1 MSKIAPNKLQ
11 LALQEL
17 ATISFENDFAVP
29 REIDEASSKNHYHI
43 IGVRS
48 SDTADGFSKIYRGKS
63 ICISQNHY
71 NKISRQVKNK
81 VIKQMFGG
89 TWQRT
94 IILHDP
100 TLKPKVEKK
109 KGLSPKAKGD
119 IKKLYAEEMTAED
132 ISTKL
137 KTDLALTKAYINN
150 KLA

>member
-1 MSKIAPNKLQ
+1 
-11 LALQEL
+11 
-17 ATISFENDFAVP
+17 
-29 REIDEASSKNHYHI
+29 
-43 IGVRS
+43 
-48 SDTADGFSKIYRGKS
+48 
-63 ICISQNHY
+63 
-71 NKISRQVKNK
+71 
-81 VIKQMFGG
+81 MFGG